1 MVIPCLFFRS
11 FFLLF
16 FTDLNIY
23 GAFFASG
30 ARRKKGEEIEPRSL
44 THALCGIAKSPK
56 KRHPPLLRHFFIPAI
71 FFRSEKEGKCSVRRD
86 LHIGTGKQE
95 RSLSL
100 SSSTLTEGR
109 KKVDKPRR
117 IELPSS
123 YTPPPKK
130 SFFEKYPPP
139 CVSHIRTTKGR
150 IIGLN

>member
-1 MVIPCLFFRS
+1 MGHFSPPARKEGKKEKKSSLALSHTLYAESQSRQKSATLLFFAT
-11 FFLLF
+11 FLFLLF
-16 FTDLNIY
+16 FS
-23 GAFFASG
+23 F
-30 ARRKKGEEIEPRSL
+30 GE
-44 THALCGIAKSPK
+44 G
-56 KRHPPLLRHFFIPAI
+56 
-71 FFRSEKEGKCSVRRD
+71 GKCSVRRD

-123 YTPPPKK
+123 YSPKNL
-130 SFFEKYPPP
+130 FFEKYPPP